1 MRNINYSHPSTE
13 GGYMEYNINGS
24 QIKVIRKEEE
34 KGITILDG
42 LIHAFIMEKNNTK
55 KKEEDTSES
64 SLRKQ
69 K

>member
-1 MRNINYSHPSTE
+1 
-13 GGYMEYNINGS
+13 MEYNINGS